1 MTTTHIDYAIVPK
14 PHPASYLAHKYW
26 ARKPHN
32 VVAEYIARY
41 SEPGEIVFDP
51 FVGSGVTILE
61 ALKLGRKAL
70 AVDIDPTAI
79 FIAANTCKPVP
90 LGRLHAGFERVR
102 AAAEQRIRALYGW
115 KCKKCQKRVDVFQT
129 IWQSQDGDHVP
140 TMVKYRCRCC
150 GDDRLILQRLSEGQR
165 KAISRRKY
173 ATRLWYPKRRLI
185 TNTRINIH
193 EGMTVTELFTL
204 RNLSALSILRDAIMK
219 VHDRD
224 VRESL
229 LFVFTSSLAQVA
241 KIHSIDMRPGREWS
255 SRGWTA
261 RGYWI
266 PEGFIEENVWLAYKS
281 RYQKVRA
288 AKEEIRSAGFAYEEA
303 KRFSDLKNGG
313 TVFLLNQSATDLA
326 NIPDNSVD
334 YIFTD
339 PPYGDNIPYLELH
352 QIWWSWLELEPD
364 FEREIVISDSPERRK
379 DFAEYERLIS
389 VAFSEIFRKLKP
401 DRYMTLTF
409 NNTRIDV
416 WNAIIRAATV
426 VGFDLEKIIYQPPAV
441 KPSKASL
448 HPYGSSFGDYYLRFR
463 RPAQGK
469 MVYGESDYL
478 GKKYEAVVVS
488 TAKSIIANRGEP
500 VTFQHILNGIIPE
513 LDKNGVLLYASIDVK
528 DVMQAHLNKEFI
540 LVDIRDE
547 EGKVIGK
554 KWWLAHPEELKI
566 NIVPLNERVEK
577 AVLNF
582 LRRKDRATFDD
593 VEQEIFINFPN
604 ALTPEAYTIQQILH
618 EYGRKLAGGY
628 WALKRALRVSEDKH
642 QDYINKLVLIGHEL
656 GFDIWTPDRHP
667 ITEDVALK
675 KLDLAVPPQ
684 NLARIKKI
692 DVLWLKKGRIS
703 ASFEVEN
710 TTILSEAIVRASN
723 IPYENERFIVL
734 PEERMEFLRRRLRE
748 PLLSERVKKDRWNFI
763 IYPAVDRLYRKVE
776 AKRGIDASD
785 FRAAVSNLDS
795 PSNPQMSL
803 FQQAAP

>member
-1 MTTTHIDYAIVPK
+1 MTTTQIDYAIVPK
-14 PHPASYLAHKYW
+14 PHPASYLVHKFW

-41 SEPGEIVFDP
+41 SAPGEIVFDP
-51 FVGSGVTILE
+51 FVGSGVTVLE
-61 ALKLGRKAL
+61 ALKLARKAL

-79 FIAANTCKPVP
+79 FIARNTCKPVGP
-90 LGRLHAGFERVR
+90 DHLRAGFERVR
-102 AAAEQRIRALYGW
+102 RAVEQRIRALYAW
-115 KCKKCQKRVDVFQT
+115 KCKKCKKRVDVFQT
-129 IWQSQDGDHVP
+129 IWQSQNGEHLP
-140 TMVKYRCRCC
+140 TMAKYRCKCSR
-150 GDDRLILQRLSEGQR
+150 DDRLILERLSEGQS
-165 KAISRRKY
+165 KAISRRRY

-185 TNTRINIH
+185 VNTRINIH
-193 EGMTVTELFTL
+193 EGMTLGDLFTP
-204 RNLSALSILRDAIMK
+204 RNLCALSILRNAIMK
-219 VHDRD
+219 VQDRD
-224 VRESL
+224 GRESL
-229 LFVFTSSLAQVA
+229 LFVFTSALAQVA

-266 PEGFIEENVWLAYKS
+266 PEGFIEENVWLAYTS
-281 RYQKVRA
+281 RYQKVQA
-288 AKEEIRSAGFAYEEA
+288 AKQEIRRAGFEYKEV
-303 KRFSDLKNGG
+303 KRFLDLKSGG
-313 TVFLLNQSATDLA
+313 TVLLLNQSATDLA

-352 QIWWSWLELEPD
+352 QIWWSWLKLEPD
-364 FEREIVISDSPERRK
+364 LEREIVISDSPERGK

-389 VAFSEIFRKLKP
+389 IAFSEIFRKLKP
-401 DRYMTLTF
+401 NRYMTLTF

-426 VGFDLEKIIYQPPAV
+426 AGFDLEKIIYQPPAV

-463 RPAQGK
+463 RPAQAK
-469 MVYGESDYL
+469 LVYGESDYL
-478 GKKYEAVVVS
+478 RKKYEAVVVS
-488 TAKSIIANRGEP
+488 TAKGIIANRGEP
-500 VTFQHILNGIIPE
+500 VAFQYILNGIIPE

-566 NIVPLNERVEK
+566 NFVPLNERVEK

-582 LRRKDRATFDD
+582 LRRKDRATFDE
-593 VEQEIFINFPN
+593 VEQEVFINFPN
-604 ALTPEAYTIQQILH
+604 ALTPEAYTIHQILQ

-628 WALKRALRVSEDKH
+628 WALKPAVKVSEDKH
-642 QDYINKLVLIGHEL
+642 QEYTNKLVLLGKEL
-656 GFDIWTPDRHP
+656 GFDVWTPDRHP
-667 ITEDVALK
+667 ITEDVLLR
-675 KLDLAVPPQ
+675 KLDLAVPLQ

-710 TTILSEAIVRASN
+710 TTILSEAIVRACN

-734 PEERMEFLRRRLRE
+734 PEERMEFLKRRLKE
-748 PLLSERVKKDRWNFI
+748 PLLLERVKKDKWNFI
-763 IYPAVDRLYRKVE
+763 FYPALDRLYRKLE
-776 AKRGIDASD
+776 TKKGIEPSD

-795 PSNPQMSL
+795 TSNPQMSL
-803 FQQAAP
+803 FEKA